1 MTLLSLLKMLVKDQ
15 WVPTSC
21 SKSSTA
27 FLSGMLGI
35 APLTRTHND
44 AAAAAER
51 QKGKSICMNNSGSS
65 SLPLAPRLSQR
76 IIIKFIGPAL
86 TFR

>member
-1 MTLLSLLKMLVKDQ
+1 MTLLSLLKMLVKYQ

-44 AAAAAER
+44 AAAAAENTKKKN
-51 QKGKSICMNNSGSS
+51 QYV
-65 SLPLAPRLSQR
+65 
-76 IIIKFIGPAL
+76 
-86 TFR
+86 